1 MNARTRL
8 RPQAKNFPQA
18 MRQFLTPQLFKQV
31 RIHDHRR
38 RRKPRWD
45 THPLIWVMLLMAWS
59 AGDSLQ
65 PNFNDWLV
73 SWLAPSLCHAYNI
86 CMMTQMRKRKHQRR
100 NAAGCCADI
109 GELMQPSF
117 FKALSDPNR
126 IAILAK
132 LATCCSACT
141 VSEIADCCPVN
152 VSVVSRH
159 LAMLRDAGILAA
171 RKEGKQVYYS
181 VRYAALADSLRQI
194 ADGIEACCPV
204 ESRVA
209 KKTGRVK
216 QP

>member
-1 MNARTRL
+1 M
-8 RPQAKNFPQA
+8 P
-18 MRQFLTPQLFKQV
+18 
-31 RIHDHRR
+31 
-38 RRKPRWD
+38 
-45 THPLIWVMLLMAWS
+45 
-59 AGDSLQ
+59 GLQ
-65 PNFNDWLV
+65 PNFNDRLV
-73 SWLAPSLCHAYNI
+73 SWLASLLCHAYNS
-86 CMMTQMRKRKHQRR
+86 CMMTQMRKREKQRR

-126 IAILAK
+126 IAILAR

-209 KKTGRVK
+209 KKTRRVK

>member
-1 MNARTRL
+1 
-8 RPQAKNFPQA
+8 
-18 MRQFLTPQLFKQV
+18 
-31 RIHDHRR
+31 
-38 RRKPRWD
+38 
-45 THPLIWVMLLMAWS
+45 
-59 AGDSLQ
+59 
-65 PNFNDWLV
+65 
-73 SWLAPSLCHAYNI
+73 
-86 CMMTQMRKRKHQRR
+86 MMTQMRKRETQRR

-126 IAILAK
+126 IAILAR
-132 LATCCSACT
+132 LATSCSACT

-209 KKTGRVK
+209 KKLGE
-216 QP
+216 